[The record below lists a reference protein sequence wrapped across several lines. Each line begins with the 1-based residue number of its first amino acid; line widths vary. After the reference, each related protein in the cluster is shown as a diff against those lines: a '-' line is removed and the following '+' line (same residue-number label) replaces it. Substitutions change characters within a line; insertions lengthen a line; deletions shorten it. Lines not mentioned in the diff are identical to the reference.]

1 MLRQFLKREK
11 MLKPTKT
18 YKMSALLKTSLAT
31 IAFKDAHHRGA
42 WKRAMIDAELCSK
55 IVVKHEKK
63 DRNSGT
69 VYKTADTPEQPVL
82 VYK

>member
-1 MLRQFLKREK
+1 
-11 MLKPTKT
+11 MLKPTSN
-18 YKMSALLKTSLAT
+18 YKMSKMLKTSLALSS
-31 IAFKDAHHRGA
+31 FQDPHHRGA

>member
-1 MLRQFLKREK
+1 
-11 MLKPTKT
+11 MLKPTSN
-18 YKMSALLKTSLAT
+18 YRMSKPLKTSLALSK
-31 IAFKDAHHRGA
+31 FKSLEQRHQ